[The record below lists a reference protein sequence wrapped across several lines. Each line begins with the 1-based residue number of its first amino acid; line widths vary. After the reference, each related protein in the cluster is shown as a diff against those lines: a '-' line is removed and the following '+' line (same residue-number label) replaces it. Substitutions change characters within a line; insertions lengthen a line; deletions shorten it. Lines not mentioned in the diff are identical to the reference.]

1 MGFHYIAKLSVFI
14 KKCFFGGI
22 LLFPWYFEF
31 SEGKVEVFYFFQGKM
46 QNTSEFWLFP
56 PVFHFS
62 LSILTFLR
70 EKWRFFTF
78 SKGKCKI
85 PQNFDF
91 SLRFSLFPPKYLQFY
106 LQNTEEKVKNQR
118 ENSKYRGILHFPLE
132 KVKKTPLFPQKS
144 QNTEGKVKNRRG
156 KVKNPRYF
164 AFSLGKSE
172 KNQGKSQN
180 TKGKVKILREKQNT
194 SEKALFPP
202 KIPTRRIA
210 S

>member
-1 MGFHYIAKLSVFI
+1 M
-14 KKCFFGGI
+14 
-22 LLFPWYFEF
+22 
-31 SEGKVEVFYFFQGKM
+31 
-46 QNTSEFWLFP
+46 
-56 PVFHFS
+56 
-62 LSILTFLR
+62 
-70 EKWRFFTF
+70 
-78 SKGKCKI
+78 
-85 PQNFDF
+85 
-91 SLRFSLFPPKYLQFY
+91 
-106 LQNTEEKVKNQR
+106 
-118 ENSKYRGILHFPLE
+118 HFPLE

-202 KIPTRRIA
+202 KIPTR
-210 S
+210 